1 MTHIP
6 VLLHEVIAGLD
17 IHPGESVL
25 DGTLGGGGHF
35 YAMADKLGEKGT
47 LIGLDLDAKAFLRI
61 DDVLEAHPQL
71 TILTRQSN
79 FRHLD
84 KALAD
89 LKIDGVDKILL
100 DIGLSSFQ
108 FEESGRGFS
117 FQKDEPLLMT
127 FSENPDA
134 GATTA
139 LSIVNTWDEQA
150 LADGIFQYG
159 EERHAR
165 KIARGIVDARKNHPI
180 RTTTDL
186 VNIILASTPTGYHHA
201 GIHPA
206 TRTFQALRILTNDE
220 LGNLTEGIRVAFDAL
235 KSHGRLAIIS
245 FHSLEDRIV
254 KTLFREY
261 ADKDLGTLITKKPI
275 APSDQEISE
284 NPRSRS
290 AKLRIIQKN

>member
-17 IHPGESVL
+17 IHSGETVL

-35 YAMADKLGEKGT
+35 YEIADKLGEKGT
-47 LIGLDLDAKAFLRI
+47 LIGLDLDVKAFERI
-61 DDVLEAHPQL
+61 DDVFEAHPKL
-71 TILTRQSN
+71 TIHTRQSN

-84 KALAD
+84 IALAD

-127 FSENPDA
+127 FAENPHE
-134 GATTA
+134 GAVTA

-150 LADGIFQYG
+150 LADGIFQFG

-165 KIARGIVDARKNHPI
+165 KIAWGIVESRKKNPI

-186 VNIILASTPTGYHHA
+186 TNIILASTPKGYHHA

-220 LGNLTEGIRVAFDAL
+220 LGNLTDGIRVAFNAL
-235 KSHGRLAIIS
+235 RPRGRLAIIS

-261 ADKDLGTLITKKPI
+261 AGKELGTLITKKPI
-275 APSDQEISE
+275 APSDQEVSE

>member
-1 MTHIP
+1 MHIP

-17 IHPGESVL
+17 IHPGETVL

-35 YAMADKLGEKGT
+35 YAIADRLGEKGI
-47 LIGLDLDAKAFLRI
+47 LIGLDLDAQAFERI
-61 DDVLEAHPQL
+61 DDVLEAHPKL

-84 KALAD
+84 KALTD
-89 LKIDGVDKILL
+89 LKITGVDKILL

-127 FSENPDA
+127 FSENPEEGSA
-134 GATTA
+134 TA

-150 LADGIFQYG
+150 LADGIFKYG
-159 EERHAR
+159 EERYAR
-165 KIARGIVDARKNHPI
+165 KIARGIVDARKIKPI

-186 VNIILASTPTGYHHA
+186 TNIILASTPTGYHHG

-235 KSHGRLAIIS
+235 KPPGRLAIIS

-261 ADKDLGTLITKKPI
+261 ADQNLGTLITKKPI

>member
-1 MTHIP
+1 MPHIP
-6 VLLHEVIAGLD
+6 VLLHEVLAGLD
-17 IHPGESVL
+17 IHPGETVL

-35 YAMADKLGEKGT
+35 YAMADKLGEKST
-47 LIGLDLDAKAFLRI
+47 LIGLDLDAKAFERI
-61 DDVLEAHPQL
+61 DDVLEAHPKL
-71 TILTRQSN
+71 TVLTKQSN

-84 KALAD
+84 IALAD
-89 LKIDGVDKILL
+89 LKIAGVDKILL

-134 GATTA
+134 GVTTA

-165 KIARGIVDARKNHPI
+165 KIARGIVDARKVKPI

-186 VNIILASTPTGYHHA
+186 TNIIIAATPTGYHHG

-235 KSHGRLAIIS
+235 KPHGRLAIIS
-245 FHSLEDRIV
+245 FHSLEDLISRIRRRKARYIDYQ
-254 KTLFREY
+254 KTNCPERPRDFR
-261 ADKDLGTLITKKPI
+261 K
-275 APSDQEISE
+275 SSISKCKVT
-284 NPRSRS
+284 NYS
-290 AKLRIIQKN
+290 KTVI

>member
-1 MTHIP
+1 MHIP

-17 IHPGESVL
+17 IHPGETVL

-35 YAMADKLGEKGT
+35 YAIADRLGEKGT
-47 LIGLDLDAKAFLRI
+47 LIGLDLDAQAFERI
-61 DDVLEAHPQL
+61 DDVLEAHPKL
-71 TILTRQSN
+71 TILTKQSN

-89 LKIDGVDKILL
+89 LKISGVDKILL

-127 FSENPDA
+127 FSENPEEGSA
-134 GATTA
+134 TA

-150 LADGIFQYG
+150 LADGIFKYG
-159 EERHAR
+159 EERYAR
-165 KIARGIVDARKNHPI
+165 KIARGIVDARKIKPI

-186 VNIILASTPTGYHHA
+186 TNIILASTPMGYHHG

-235 KSHGRLAIIS
+235 KPPGRLAIIS

-261 ADKDLGTLITKKPI
+261 ADQNLGTLITKKPI

-290 AKLRIIQKN
+290 AKLRIIVKNP

>member
-1 MTHIP
+1 MHIP

-17 IHPGESVL
+17 IHPGETVL

-35 YAMADKLGEKGT
+35 YAIADRLGEKGI
-47 LIGLDLDAKAFLRI
+47 LIGLDLDAQAFERI
-61 DDVLEAHPQL
+61 DDVLEAHPKL

-84 KALAD
+84 KALTD
-89 LKIDGVDKILL
+89 LKITGVDKILL

-127 FSENPDA
+127 FSENPEEGSA
-134 GATTA
+134 TA

-150 LADGIFQYG
+150 LADGIFKYG
-159 EERHAR
+159 EERYAR
-165 KIARGIVDARKNHPI
+165 KIARGIVDARKIKPI

-186 VNIILASTPTGYHHA
+186 TNIILASTPTGYHHG

-235 KSHGRLAIIS
+235 KPPGRLAIIS

-254 KTLFREY
+254 NTLFREY
-261 ADKDLGTLITKKPI
+261 ADQNLGTLITKKPI